1 MNFANW
7 PAPLKWVAGILA
19 VILVSTLGGFFG
31 YYTLLLGAA
40 VVSIV
45 SFLWVPM
52 VAVVLGA
59 GVLRGYMVRKQGK
72 SFPEVSR
79 ALGTGLAWGALVVAV
94 LTIAAALYTIASGA
108 TGF

>member
-7 PAPLKWVAGILA
+7 PIPLKWVAGILA
-19 VILVSTLGGFFG
+19 VLLVFTLGGFFG

-59 GVLRGYMVRKQGK
+59 GFWRGYVVRKQGK

-79 ALGTGLAWGALVVAV
+79 ALGTGLAWGALAVAV
-94 LTIAAALYTIASGA
+94 ATIAAGFCILA